1 MIAKMNE
8 PLATEE
14 SIRTLPP
21 SVANRLSGTAPSFA
35 ETVLKLGG
43 KGDEEVRRTGAM
55 DKADEQVESLF
66 SRQHQTVG
74 SPIHRAVWG
83 EAVPIELFTSVELP
97 PPVPSPQLCGERV
110 RVRGSSEAVTATHA
124 ACLGDAGFSEGD
136 TDKLQTSLATVLR
149 DSLAVVEVHLMRGTL
164 HDARGKLRDEV
175 LRNLGNVGFWGLLVD
190 QAYGGAGASF
200 TEFARFLT
208 KMAQLDPTI
217 AGLASVHG
225 CIGAVDPLQTF
236 GSVEQQQRFLPKL
249 ACGERLSAFALTE
262 PCAGSDMT
270 ALRTVAV
277 RRGDSFYVTGEKLFI
292 TNVAPG
298 RTIGLVCLIEGRPAV
313 LIVDLPNEESDQFRL
328 KSYGLYA
335 LRHADN
341 QGIAFRDF
349 PVPVENWLDPGD
361 GDGLT
366 IAYHGLNR
374 GRVALCANA
383 AGVMRLMLA
392 NMIPWAKFRK
402 TYGQAIETRELV
414 RRRMGHLAGLIVAC
428 EALTDWTA
436 GLLDQGYRG
445 EMECIIA
452 KIFGSEAQKE
462 AAIELF
468 MKTHG
473 GRSFLHGHLF
483 GDNVHDF
490 LAPCIYEGEGEM
502 LGMAFFKSLV
512 KQHGKQFFEP
522 IGRTLAAQ
530 GIRQPN
536 LANPSHLWALKGPL
550 MNYAKWFIGRKWHL
564 PHLEF
569 EPPGGYEASGLEG
582 HAHLRDHAE
591 FAARWLQHSS
601 LEISGTM
608 KKFQLKLADRQCRMA
623 ELSGRVQLAV
633 VVLVT
638 SLYAARHDNEVIRA
652 AGDTVCTELRRRL
665 SGGLPTDRYF
675 QQVTSLGDA
684 IAHGHF
690 PGLNETPQAGLL
702 MPYQNQ

>member
-1 MIAKMNE
+1 MIANINE
-8 PLATEE
+8 PLATDQ
-14 SIRTLPP
+14 SAGTLPP
-21 SVANRLSGTAPSFA
+21 AVAKRMSGTEASFA
-35 ETVLKLGG
+35 ETALKLGG
-43 KGDEEVRRTGAM
+43 KSDEEVRRTGAM
-55 DKADEQVESLF
+55 DKADDQVESLF
-66 SRQHQTVG
+66 SRQHQTAS

-83 EAVPIELFTSVELP
+83 NAVPAELFF
-97 PPVPSPQLCGERV
+97 PPVPSPPSSGERV
-110 RVRGSSEAVTATHA
+110 RVRGASSEAAATIV
-124 ACLGDAGFSEGD
+124 SREGD
-136 TDKLQTSLATVLR
+136 SRFPEAGTGRLQTCPTAVMR
-149 DSLAVVEVHLMRGTL
+149 DSLSVVEDHLIQGSL
-164 HDARGKLRDEV
+164 LDARGKFRDEV
-175 LRNLGNVGFWGLLVD
+175 LHNLGHVGYWGLLID
-190 QAYGGAGASF
+190 QAYGGAEASF

-208 KMAQLDPTI
+208 KIAQLDPTI

-236 GSVEQQQRFLPKL
+236 GSAEQKQRFLPKL
-249 ACGERLSAFALTE
+249 ASGERLSAFALTE
-262 PCAGSDMT
+262 PCAGSDLT

-277 RRGDSFYVTGEKLFI
+277 RRGDTFYVTGEKLFI

-313 LIVDLPNEESDQFRL
+313 LIVDLPSRETDQFQL
-328 KSYGLYA
+328 KPYGLYA
-335 LRHADN
+335 LRHAHN
-341 QGIAFRDF
+341 QGIVFRDF
-349 PVPVENWLDPGD
+349 PVPVENLLDPGD

-383 AGVMRLMLA
+383 TGVMRLMLA
-392 NMIPWAKFRK
+392 NMIPWSKFRK
-402 TYGQAIETRELV
+402 TYGQTIETRELV

-428 EALTDWTA
+428 DALTDWTA

-483 GDNVHDF
+483 GDNVHEF

-502 LGMAFFKSLV
+502 LSMAFFKSLV
-512 KQHGKQFFEP
+512 KHHGKQFFEP
-522 IGRTLAAQ
+522 IGMALAAK

-550 MNYAKWFIGRKWHL
+550 MSYTKWFVGRKLHH
-564 PHLEF
+564 PHLDF
-569 EPPGGYEASGLEG
+569 KQPDGYAASGLEG
-582 HAHLRDHAE
+582 HTRLRDHAE
-591 FAARWLQHSS
+591 FAAHWLQRSS

-608 KKFQLKLADRQCRMA
+608 SKFQLKLADRQCRMA
-623 ELSGRVQLAV
+623 ELSGRIQLAV

-638 SLYAARHDNEVIRA
+638 SLYAARHDNEVVHEA
-652 AGDTVCTELRRRL
+652 ADSVCHELRRRV

-675 QQVTSLGDA
+675 KQVTSLGDA

-690 PGLNETPQAGLL
+690 PGLDETPQAGLL
-702 MPYQNQ
+702 MPYQNR